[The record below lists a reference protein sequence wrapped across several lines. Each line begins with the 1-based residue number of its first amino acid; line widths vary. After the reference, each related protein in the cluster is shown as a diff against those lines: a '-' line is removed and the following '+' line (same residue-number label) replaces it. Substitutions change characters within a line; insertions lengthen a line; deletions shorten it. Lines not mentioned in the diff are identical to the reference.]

1 MALTFPK
8 SYVIPVVIS
17 PGTTGL
23 QAGAV
28 LFSVRNAG
36 ADVIHL
42 KRFAPTCF
50 FTGTVAGTVSVVDLQ
65 RAVANPSG
73 GTPITPVMTNPA
85 ASAGSADARFS
96 NTGLTAT
103 PNSIEIVKTYGQPS
117 QNVVLLPP
125 PLVFE
130 DENLLQFAPGQCL
143 LIVASNNL
151 VAGVRIVGDFIFY
164 EGTGG

>member
-17 PGTTGL
+17 PSGAGLTSGT
-23 QAGAV
+23 V
-28 LFSVRNAG
+28 LFSVRNG
-36 ADVIHL
+36 GSDVIHL
-42 KRFAPTCF
+42 KRFSPTCF
-50 FTGTVAGTVSVVDLQ
+50 FTGTTAGTVSVVQLQ
-65 RAVANPSG
+65 RATATPSG
-73 GTPITPVMTNPA
+73 GAIITPVMTNPA
-85 ASAGSADARFS
+85 ATPGSADVRFS
-96 NTGLTAT
+96 DTGLTAT
-103 PNSIEIVKTYGQPS
+103 PSSVEPIKTYGQPS

-125 PLVFE
+125 PLLFE
-130 DENLLQFAPGQCL
+130 DENLLDFAPGQCL